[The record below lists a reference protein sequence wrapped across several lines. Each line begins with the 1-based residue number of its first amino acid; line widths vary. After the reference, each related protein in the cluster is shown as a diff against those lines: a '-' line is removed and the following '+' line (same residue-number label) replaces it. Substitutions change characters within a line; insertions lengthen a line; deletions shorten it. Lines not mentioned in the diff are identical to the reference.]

1 MKAMRLCLAAIPV
14 VMLCSSVWAV
24 DDKTDKGAPA
34 AQPAAAKPAM
44 APAGG
49 PMGGPGMF
57 GPGMG
62 ATNVSPDQLRKVM
75 QVRSELDALNR
86 NIQARQTKLY
96 EENARIKEL
105 QGKMREMQKQ
115 IDEELGKDA
124 ELATLK
130 KNLDS
135 QFNAPMPRPQPG
147 KGIDKSEA
155 APDAAKQAPSVEK
168 K

>member
-1 MKAMRLCLAAIPV
+1 MKTMRLCLATIPA
-14 VMLCSSVWAV
+14 VMLCGAIWAGGE
-24 DDKTDKGAPA
+24 KTDKVAPA
-34 AQPAAAKPAM
+34 AQPTAARPAM

-49 PMGGPGMF
+49 SGPGMF

-62 ATNVSPDQLRKVM
+62 ATNVSPDELRKVM
-75 QVRSELDALNR
+75 QVRSELDDLTR
-86 NIQARQTKLY
+86 KIQARQTKLY

-147 KGIDKSEA
+147 KGAEK
-155 APDAAKQAPSVEK
+155 PDAATDAAKPATPTEK